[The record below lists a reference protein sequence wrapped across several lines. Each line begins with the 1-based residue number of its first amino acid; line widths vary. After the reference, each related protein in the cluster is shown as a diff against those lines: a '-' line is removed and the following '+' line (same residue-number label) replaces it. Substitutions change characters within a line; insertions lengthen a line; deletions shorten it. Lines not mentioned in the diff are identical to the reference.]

1 MRFILSACLLFAIV
15 GFVHAADSGSGTR
28 DSSSSNV
35 VQSVTSKE
43 DYTLQPSDLIKVQ
56 VFQEDDLTREVR
68 VSQESTIT
76 LPLIGTLSVKGLS
89 VRQLERRVRDLYGKS
104 YLVNPN
110 VTIVVKEYAL
120 RTVDVQGQVGKP
132 GAVEFP
138 QEKGMTLLGAITRAG
153 GFTRLADKSK
163 VMLTR
168 RMSDGHLETYKID
181 ATDII
186 DGKSQ
191 DLWHLRVDDSIY
203 VPERIL

>member
-1 MRFILSACLLFAIV
+1 MRFLLRACLLIAIV
-15 GFVHAADSGSGTR
+15 GFVHAADSAPSASDAAAPSDAAGEP
-28 DSSSSNV
+28 
-35 VQSVTSKE
+35 SKE
-43 DYTLQPSDLIKVQ
+43 DYTLQPSDLIQVQ

-76 LPLIGTLSVKGLS
+76 LPLIGTLSVKGMS
-89 VRQLERRVRDLYGKS
+89 VRQLEQTVRDLYGKD

-110 VTIVVKEYAL
+110 VTIVVKTYSV

-168 RMSDGHLETYKID
+168 RMPDGHLETYKID
-181 ATDII
+181 ATEII
-186 DGKSQ
+186 QGKSQ
-191 DLWHLRVDDSIY
+191 NLWPLQGDDSIY
-203 VPERIL
+203 VQERIL